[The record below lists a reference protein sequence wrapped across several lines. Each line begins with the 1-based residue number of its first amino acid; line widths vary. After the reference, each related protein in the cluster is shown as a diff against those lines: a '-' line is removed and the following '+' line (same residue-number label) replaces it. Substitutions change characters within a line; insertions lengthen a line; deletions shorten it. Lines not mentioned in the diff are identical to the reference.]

1 MFGKKKNEDDSE
13 KLMKVSAD
21 NLTMI
26 TIGTIVKGIITI
38 AGGLHLEGTLEGDII
53 CKGKVVIGPQG
64 KVKGNVNCDTAVLY
78 GLLQGDIRAMNE
90 LYMKSGCMVKG
101 DVYTRKL
108 EIEPNAGFDGVCNTT
123 GMNVPVKAR
132 TPKWK
137 RSWWWRRSS
146 LGLDSLKNKLLIF
159 SWFGCTILR
168 QVNGRLLKCLHK

>member
-53 CKGKVVIGPQG
+53 CKGKVV
-64 KVKGNVNCDTAVLY
+64 N

-123 GMNVPVKAR
+123 GMNVPVK
-132 TPKWK
+132 
-137 RSWWWRRSS
+137 
-146 LGLDSLKNKLLIF
+146 DKNTK
-159 SWFGCTILR
+159 
-168 QVNGRLLKCLHK
+168 VEKVMVVEEK

>member
-78 GLLQGDIRAMNE
+78 GLLQGDIR
-90 LYMKSGCMVKG
+90 
-101 DVYTRKL
+101 
-108 EIEPNAGFDGVCNTT
+108 TT
-123 GMNVPVKAR
+123 GMNVPVK
-132 TPKWK
+132 
-137 RSWWWRRSS
+137 
-146 LGLDSLKNKLLIF
+146 DKNTK
-159 SWFGCTILR
+159 
-168 QVNGRLLKCLHK
+168 VEKVMVVEEK

>member
-1 MFGKKKNEDDSE
+1 
-13 KLMKVSAD
+13 
-21 NLTMI
+21 
-26 TIGTIVKGIITI
+26 VKGTITI

-78 GLLQGDIRAMNE
+78 GLLQGDVRATNE

-123 GMNVPVKAR
+123 GMNVPVKE
-132 TPKWK
+132 
-137 RSWWWRRSS
+137 
-146 LGLDSLKNKLLIF
+146 KNTK
-159 SWFGCTILR
+159 
-168 QVNGRLLKCLHK
+168 VEKVMVVEEK

>member
-1 MFGKKKNEDDSE
+1 MFGKKKNEDDTE

-78 GLLQGDIRAMNE
+78 GLLQGDIRATNE
-90 LYMKSGCMVKG
+90 LYMKSGCMVK
-101 DVYTRKL
+101 VMFTR
-108 EIEPNAGFDGVCNTT
+108 VS
-123 GMNVPVKAR
+123 
-132 TPKWK
+132 WK
-137 RSWWWRRSS
+137 
-146 LGLDSLKNKLLIF
+146 
-159 SWFGCTILR
+159 
-168 QVNGRLLKCLHK
+168 

>member
-123 GMNVPVKAR
+123 GMNVPVKDKN
-132 TPKWK
+132 TKVEK
-137 RSWWWRRSS
+137 VMVVRRNSPR
-146 LGLDSLKNKLLIF
+146 LDSLKNRLLIF

>member
-26 TIGTIVKGIITI
+26 TIGTIVKGIIII

-90 LYMKSGCMVKG
+90 LYMKSGCMAKG

-123 GMNVPVKAR
+123 GMNVPVK
-132 TPKWK
+132 
-137 RSWWWRRSS
+137 
-146 LGLDSLKNKLLIF
+146 DKNTK
-159 SWFGCTILR
+159 
-168 QVNGRLLKCLHK
+168 VEKVMVVEEK

>member
-1 MFGKKKNEDDSE
+1 MFGKKKNEDDTE
-13 KLMKVSAD
+13 KVMKVSAD

-26 TIGTIVKGIITI
+26 TIGTIVTGIITI
-38 AGGLHLEGTLEGDII
+38 EGDII

-78 GLLQGDIRAMNE
+78 GLLQGDIRATNE

-123 GMNVPVKAR
+123 GMNAPVKE
-132 TPKWK
+132 
-137 RSWWWRRSS
+137 
-146 LGLDSLKNKLLIF
+146 KNTKMEKVL
-159 SWFGCTILR
+159 
-168 QVNGRLLKCLHK
+168 VVEEK